1 MITVKKA
8 IYTFAL
14 ALLAL
19 CLMPAARANQVNG
32 LNISS
37 VGIDAAM
44 LGSFIGQTNSVGPNR
59 LGEFTLPG
67 AVAGDSVFQGS
78 GRVDVNDPVLIQGT
92 RNISAVPERSTWS
105 MLLLGSGLLVAMM
118 RFRKRA
124 HR

>member
-1 MITVKKA
+1 
-8 IYTFAL
+8 
-14 ALLAL
+14 
-19 CLMPAARANQVNG
+19 MPAAHANQVG
-32 LNISS
+32 RLNISA
-37 VGIDAAM
+37 VGVDAAM
-44 LGSFIGQTNSVGPNR
+44 LGSFIVQDSRVSPNR